1 MGKSALAK
9 AIGKEVLNN
18 ADVIITTAYNAWK
31 NAGKPNLKE
40 FAVQFAKEVG
50 KNADYIYNGVVRVA
64 SACNEDEV
72 EIIDAWEP
80 GEDFDLIQLA
90 EKVIERYPPAL
101 RKEYQQENRIRWA
114 LELALH

>member
-18 ADVIITTAYNAWK
+18 ADVIITTAYSAWK

-64 SACNEDEV
+64 SACNDDEV

-101 RKEYQQENRIRWA
+101 RKEYQQENKIRWA

>member
-1 MGKSALAK
+1 MSKSALAK

-18 ADVIITTAYNAWK
+18 ADVIITTAY

-50 KNADYIYNGVVRVA
+50 KNADYIYNGVMRVA
-64 SACNEDEV
+64 SACKEDEV
-72 EIIDAWEP
+72 EVIDAWEP

-90 EKVIERYPPAL
+90 ERYPPAL
-101 RKEYQQENRIRWA
+101 QKEYQQENKIRWA

>member
-9 AIGKEVLNN
+9 AIGKEVLS
-18 ADVIITTAYNAWK
+18 NAWK

-50 KNADYIYNGVVRVA
+50 KNADYIYNGVMRVA
-64 SACNEDEV
+64 SACK
-72 EIIDAWEP
+72 
-80 GEDFDLIQLA
+80 EDFDLMQLA

-101 RKEYQQENRIRWA
+101 QKEYGQENKIRWA